1 MRSCSI
7 RSRAFIARTG
17 PALAASLSAHTLAS
31 PLPPASP
38 LDPFGLT
45 VTPVSAIADN
55 SNNINAFGVAYTTFV
70 GAGTSYA
77 GIATQVTGGNTPS
90 GNSWDGTTA
99 WLWGGAASSNT
110 NVSMQWRTATTAE
123 RFGTSTVPPM
133 ADSPGYNSL
142 SSDVLQLTGIAQTG
156 PVTGGLIPTDAYALE
171 MTYNPTNMIASY
183 QWGGSFGWDL
193 SDIYA
198 SGEAQIT
205 YYNPVT
211 GQWSKELVVINTTAA
226 KKVENFFGTYG
237 QWVDAWNTANVG
249 DQITATTDLS
259 DWVGSY
265 GFYYTDPD
273 GTTPGTYR
281 MWAILDHTSA
291 FGATP
296 APGAVALL
304 GMAGLLGGSRRRRA

>member
-1 MRSCSI
+1 MR
-7 RSRAFIARTG
+7 RSQSLVSFVS
-17 PALAASLSAHTLAS
+17 LAAVAAVGAVAPATAS
-31 PLPPASP
+31 
-38 LDPFGLT
+38 
-45 VTPVSAIADN
+45 VTGVAADN
-55 SNNINAFGVAYTTFV
+55 SNNINAFGAPNITYRAT
-70 GAGTSYA
+70 GSGYA
-77 GIATQVTGGNTPS
+77 GIATQVTSGNTVG
-90 GNSWDGTTA
+90 GNSWFGTTA
-99 WLWGGAASSNT
+99 WLRGGLVSGNT

-133 ADSPGYNSL
+133 ADSAGYNSL

-171 MTYNPTNMIASY
+171 MTYNPANLIQSY
-183 QWGGSFGWDL
+183 QFGDTMGWNL
-193 SDIYA
+193 ANIRA

-226 KKVENFFGTYG
+226 KKVENFFGTYD
-237 QWVDAWNTANVG
+237 QWVTAWNLANP
-249 DQITATTDLS
+249 TDLIGS
-259 DWVGSY
+259 TTNLAAWVGSY
-265 GFYYTDPD
+265 GFYYTDAN
-273 GTTPGTYR
+273 GATPGTYQ
-281 MWAILDHTSA
+281 MWAILDHTSI